1 MVVVPVLAFAVVAV
15 IAGAEAGARH
25 ASLEALAVVLLAA
38 RLPTV
43 AALEVMLALLIT
55 VVWLD
60 FAVANV
66 MG

>member
-1 MVVVPVLAFAVVAV
+1 MLAFAVVAV

-43 AALEVMLALLIT
+43 AALEVMLLLLSAAI
-55 VVWLD
+55 WHG
-60 FAVANV
+60 FAVSNV
-66 MG
+66 VR